1 MGVSF
6 SQTVVRDLARK
17 CWGHLFWEGVW
28 HKPKQMLI
36 AETCETAVQGQRL
49 LLAVSSLT
57 WGFHL
62 HRAHGQPPAHVGPPL
77 VL

>member
-1 MGVSF
+1 MLRPPF
-6 SQTVVRDLARK
+6 LRRHLTQTK
-17 CWGHLFWEGVW
+17 
-28 HKPKQMLI
+28 MLI
-36 AETCETAVQGQRL
+36 AETYETAVQGQRL
-49 LLAVSSLT
+49 LLALSSLT